1 MKKNK
6 PNQIKICLLLIMIA
20 LTEPALLNAQWDYW
34 NTMEQQYGVAA
45 VAAAKNG
52 ERSLSM
58 QNNDK
63 NFIVSYTGSYVDL
76 VVPGNV
82 TYDHLRFEVRGADG
96 GSRINTALITPFK
109 TKGGGGALIKGYLKI
124 GTGENEVPPG
134 STVRMIIGK
143 TGGIYNTVHMECAGG
158 GGGTGL
164 FIKKTGDSSWETIA
178 VAGAGGGAYS
188 DCCSAH
194 KEGQSAS
201 TTISGISGAVKGG
214 TNGGDGEPCGGG
226 GLNGALQ
233 NGEPTGSFGEYA
245 FGDGE
250 AGGAQPVA
258 GNIFGCG
265 YGQESGAM
273 GGGGGGYSGGGCGS
287 SVKGAGGGGSY
298 LNGAWVYFNEITIA
312 PNTNSPI
319 DGYVVFQLTNDAPEI
334 TTIQF
339 TYNTNKC
346 IDDYGSGISNGNN
359 IQTYS
364 CTGNANQLWYF
375 KTEDRTVHSMVNY
388 NKCLD
393 LSNGTTSNGAN
404 IQLWD
409 CVGGNANQ
417 HWVYNGLYKTIH
429 SGKNSDKCLD
439 ANGGSQYPNSNVN
452 VQLWDCNYLNNNQK
466 WNIDGAATVADVTFK
481 KHIVPVLATSSAVHS
496 HTGAVSG
503 SNIQLWTKDDSNEYE
518 QWFFEGLAIKMRNHR
533 ELCIDL
539 SSSNTDNGN
548 NIQLYNC
555 NGSNAQKWLYD
566 GMTKSIRSVV
576 NPDKCMQIEYNTDG
590 AYGKR
595 SNVNI
600 YDCNGSDVQQF
611 LIQE

>member
-1 MKKNK
+1 M
-6 PNQIKICLLLIMIA
+6 PL
-20 LTEPALLNAQWDYW
+20 
-34 NTMEQQYGVAA
+34 GVALE
-45 VAAAKNG
+45 VL
-52 ERSLSM
+52 RPSL
-58 QNNDK
+58 
-63 NFIVSYTGSYVDL
+63 V
-76 VVPGNV
+76 
-82 TYDHLRFEVRGADG
+82 VRGAVA
-96 GSRINTALITPFK
+96 TAQ
-109 TKGGGGALIKGYLKI
+109 AADNDAA
-124 GTGENEVPPG
+124 EAE
-134 STVRMIIGK
+134 
-143 TGGIYNTVHMECAGG
+143 
-158 GGGTGL
+158 GL
-164 FIKKTGDSSWETIA
+164 
-178 VAGAGGGAYS
+178 
-188 DCCSAH
+188 
-194 KEGQSAS
+194 
-201 TTISGISGAVKGG
+201 
-214 TNGGDGEPCGGG
+214 
-226 GLNGALQ
+226 
-233 NGEPTGSFGEYA
+233 
-245 FGDGE
+245 
-250 AGGAQPVA
+250 PVA
-258 GNIFGCG
+258 GIEQVREHLRLGLGVEPDAVLVVALDEHRAPRGLAALGPPGCRRFSGTISSSRRGRPHHQLSPEKGVFG
-265 YGQESGAM
+265 
-273 GGGGGGYSGGGCGS
+273 
-287 SVKGAGGGGSY
+287 KRAGGGGSY

-611 LIQE
+611 LIQK

>member
-1 MKKNK
+1 MKKNNK
-6 PNQIKICLLLIMIA
+6 SNQIQICLLLIMIA
-20 LTEPALLNAQWDYW
+20 LAEPALLNAQWNYW
-34 NTMEQQYGVAA
+34 TVMEQQYGVAA
-45 VAAAKNG
+45 VSDAKNG

-63 NFIVSYTGSYVDL
+63 NFLVSYTGSYVDL
-76 VVPGNV
+76 VVPGSVN
-82 TYDHLRFEVRGADG
+82 YDHLRFEVRGADG
-96 GSRINTALITPFK
+96 GSRINNDLIVPFK

-134 STVRMIIGK
+134 STVRMIIGLS
-143 TGGIYNTVHMECAGG
+143 GGTFSSSSTEGAAG

-164 FIKKTGDSSWETIA
+164 FFKKPGDNSWQTVA
-178 VAGAGGGAYS
+178 VAG
-188 DCCSAH
+188 
-194 KEGQSAS
+194 
-201 TTISGISGAVKGG
+201 
-214 TNGGDGEPCGGG
+214 GGG
-226 GLNGALQ
+226 GLNTAME
-233 NGEPTGSFGEYA
+233 NGEPKGSWADLSEPLNLFSSGKDY
-245 FGDGE
+245 
-250 AGGAQPVA
+250 
-258 GNIFGCG
+258 FGCG
-265 YGQESGAM
+265 HGQKDQTFA
-273 GGGGGGYSGGGCGS
+273 GGGGGGYSGGSDGS
-287 SVKGAGGGGSY
+287 AVKSSGGGGSY
-298 LNGAWVYFNEITIA
+298 INNAWVYFNEITIN
-312 PNTNSPI
+312 PSTNSPMA
-319 DGYVVFQLTNDAPEI
+319 GSVVFQLTNDAPEI
-334 TTIQF
+334 STIQF
-339 TYNTNKC
+339 AFNTSKC
-346 IDDYGSGISNGNN
+346 IDDYGSGTSNGNN
-359 IQTYS
+359 IQTYT
-364 CTGNANQLWYF
+364 CTDHPNQQWYF

-393 LSNGTTSNGAN
+393 LSNGNTSNGAN